1 MHEKYRSPAFGNWPN
16 SFAIKSTSFETFAF
30 GRRNLVNQQSQ
41 NQNLTD
47 SVREQKMIDLF
58 LKIETSDLEKEFL
71 KNIHTAILQNSKN
84 CLMQKMKAIYDN
96 K

>member
-1 MHEKYRSPAFGNWPN
+1 MKNIDQLRLEIDQIHLQLNQLLLQRLHLAEEIWT
-16 SFAIKSTSFETFAF
+16 IKK
-30 GRRNLVNQQSQ
+30 SQ
-41 NQNLTD
+41 DQNLTD
-47 SVREQKMIDLF
+47 SAREQKMIDLF